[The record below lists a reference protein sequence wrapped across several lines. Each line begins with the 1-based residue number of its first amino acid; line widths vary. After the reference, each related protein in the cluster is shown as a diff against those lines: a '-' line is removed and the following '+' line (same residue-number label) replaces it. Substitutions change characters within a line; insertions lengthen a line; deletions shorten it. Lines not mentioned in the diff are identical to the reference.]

1 MVLLD
6 CYPFIQLLINYVVVP
21 HEYTQ
26 ITVLHA

>member
-6 CYPFIQLLINYVVVP
+6 CYPFIQLFISYVVVP
-21 HEYTQ
+21 YEYTQ